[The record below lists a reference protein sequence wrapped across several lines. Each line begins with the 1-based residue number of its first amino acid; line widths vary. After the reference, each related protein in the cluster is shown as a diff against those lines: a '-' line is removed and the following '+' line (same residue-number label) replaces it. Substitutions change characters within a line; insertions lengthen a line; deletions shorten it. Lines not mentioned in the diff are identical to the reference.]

1 MYYSVQLGGLGNMR
15 VDESMDMKKVVG
27 LSMIGGKILATLESG
42 DTVQIAKGS
51 LIAKYSVYK
60 ELETGRQ
67 LRFGTGGLY
76 FCDKHVVRF

>member
-1 MYYSVQLGGLGNMR
+1 MR

-51 LIAKYSVYK
+51 IIAKYRVYK
-60 ELETGRQ
+60 E
-67 LRFGTGGLY
+67 
-76 FCDKHVVRF
+76 